1 MLLTIHNLQV
11 RYGSQLA
18 LQIDCPISIHEGER
32 IGIIGSNGAGKTTLV
47 KSILGLTS
55 YKGSIRTNLKPEQ
68 IAAHMQS
75 NHYAATMPVK
85 TIMETILD
93 TNIRKNRELQELISY
108 FEFEKCLHKRYS
120 HLSGG
125 QKQRFTIIMVMLQNA
140 PLTFYDEVTSGLD
153 FETRQ
158 KLMEKLVNWYQNKSN
173 TLCIVSHYYEELE
186 MLAEKILI
194 LDQGKVIAFGEKK
207 ELFRKYCGRS
217 VFITD
222 STKQNQELLSEYKKL
237 KSPEHLLA
245 IACPDLETEH
255 KISELLLQENVNFKR
270 SDNDIE
276 IMSTN
281 AKAAYYEREGS
292 AYEDQIMQ

>member
-1 MLLTIHNLQV
+1 MLLTIKDLQV
-11 RYGSQLA
+11 RYGNQIA
-18 LQIDCPISIHEGER
+18 LQIDRPIEIREGER

-47 KSILGLTS
+47 KAVLGLTH
-55 YKGSIRTNLKPEQ
+55 YKGSIRTSLRPEQ

-85 TIMETILD
+85 TILETILD
-93 TNIRKNRELQELISY
+93 TSIRKNRELQELIHY
-108 FEFEKCLHKRYS
+108 FEFEKCLHKRYT

-125 QKQRFTIIMVMLQNA
+125 QKQRFTIILVMLQNA

-158 KLMEKLVNWYQNKSN
+158 KLMEKLSDWYQGKSN

-194 LDQGKVIAFGEKK
+194 LDQGKVIDYGRKG
-207 ELFRKYCGRS
+207 ELFQKYCGRS
-217 VFITD
+217 VFIVD
-222 STKQNQELLSEYKKL
+222 KNRDNQELLEGYKKL
-237 KSPEHLLA
+237 VAPDHLLA
-245 IACPDLETEH
+245 VSCPNLDTEQRLCL
-255 KISELLLQENVNFKR
+255 LLLQKNVNFKR

-281 AKAAYYEREGS
+281 AKAAYYGKGE
-292 AYEDQIMQ
+292 MQSESKEM

>member
-1 MLLTIHNLQV
+1 MLLTIKDLQV
-11 RYGSQLA
+11 RYGNQIA
-18 LQIDCPISIHEGER
+18 LQIDRPIEIREGER

-47 KSILGLTS
+47 KAVLGLTH
-55 YKGSIRTNLKPEQ
+55 YKGSIRTSLRPEQ

-93 TNIRKNRELQELISY
+93 TSIRKNRELQELIKY
-108 FEFEKCLHKRYS
+108 FEFEKCLHKRYT

-158 KLMEKLVNWYQNKSN
+158 KLMERLSDWYQGRSN

-194 LDQGKVIAFGEKK
+194 LDQGKVIDFGSKG
-207 ELFRKYCGRS
+207 ELFQKYCGRS
-217 VFITD
+217 VIIVD
-222 STKQNQELLSEYKKL
+222 NNRDNQELLGEYKKL
-237 KSPEHLLA
+237 VAPDHLLA
-245 IACPDLETEH
+245 VSCPDLDAEQRL
-255 KISELLLQENVNFKR
+255 SLLLLQKNVNFKR

-281 AKAAYYEREGS
+281 AKAAYYGKEELQNES
-292 AYEDQIMQ
+292 